1 MRFDICY
8 SKISLL
14 KRKEKKWLDAFLLEQ
29 RPGFLLC

>member
-14 KRKEKKWLDAFLLEQ
+14 KRKEKKWNDSFLLEE
-29 RPGFLLC
+29 RLRYLLC